1 LIVEGGST
9 KPSTNRRIESFVSS
23 KVPPITLNNGVEMPQ
38 LGLGV
43 WQIPDK
49 EARRAVTTALDA
61 GYRSID
67 TAAIYGNEKGVGKAL
82 ASSDVPRED
91 IFVTTKLWNSEQGY
105 DSTLRAFDTSLK
117 KLGLDYVDLYLI
129 HWPMPARGTF
139 VDTYKAFEKLHADG
153 RIRAIGVSNFQP
165 EHLRTLMDET
175 SVVPAVN
182 QIELHPYLQ
191 QRASREFHAEQDIAT
206 EAWSPLGQGKGL
218 LDVPA
223 IVAIAHKYGVT
234 PAQVVLR
241 WHLQLGNVVIP
252 KSVTPS
258 RIKENIE
265 VFGFTLDDEDLAAI
279 SALNEDRR
287 LGSDPADVN

>member
-1 LIVEGGST
+1 M
-9 KPSTNRRIESFVSS
+9 SS
-23 KVPPITLNNGVEMPQ
+23 KVPPITLNNGIEMPQ
-38 LGLGV
+38 LGFGV
-43 WQIPDK
+43 WQVPDD
-49 EARRAVTTALDA
+49 EAERAVATALEA

-67 TAAIYGNEKGVGKAL
+67 TAAIYGNEEGTGKAIA
-82 ASSDVPRED
+82 ASGLPRED

-105 DSTLRAFDTSLK
+105 DSTLRAFDTSLA

-129 HWPMPARGTF
+129 HWPLPSKDAY
-139 VDTYKAFEKLHADG
+139 VDTYKAFEKLYADG
-153 RIRAIGVSNFQP
+153 RARAIGVSNFLQP
-165 EHLRTLMDET
+165 HLERLIAET

-182 QIELHPYLQ
+182 QIELHPHLQ
-191 QRASREFHAEQDIAT
+191 QNAARAYHAEQGIAT
-206 EAWSPLGQGKGL
+206 EAWSPLGSGKGIL
-218 LDVPA
+218 EIPA
-223 IVAIAHKYGVT
+223 IVAIAQKHGRT

-265 VFGFTLDDEDLAAI
+265 VFDFSLDDEDLAAI

-287 LGSDPADVN
+287 LGPDPATFDVV